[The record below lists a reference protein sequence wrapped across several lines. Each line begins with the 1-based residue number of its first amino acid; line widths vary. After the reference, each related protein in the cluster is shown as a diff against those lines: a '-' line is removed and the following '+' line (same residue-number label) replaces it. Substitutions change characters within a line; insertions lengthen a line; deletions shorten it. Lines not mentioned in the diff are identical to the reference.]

1 MSTLKVNELQN
12 TSGGNSI
19 TNVGKI
25 VQVVQTVKTDAFS
38 QSSLGTG
45 VFSNDVITC
54 TITPSSSSNKILAI
68 SSLNVASSLTAP
80 TIGAILVRDST
91 ITDYRG
97 PADGNKIRMGPTIA
111 LPHHSNIG
119 NIVLEYLDS
128 PSTASAVTYRIR
140 ICGLFGETSHT
151 AYVNRGS
158 DDSDNAYVA
167 RPASTLTLMEVSA

>member
-25 VQVVQTVKTDAFS
+25 VQVVQTVKTAAFS
-38 QSSLGTG
+38 QSSLGSG

-54 TITPSSSSNKILAI
+54 TITPSSSSNKILVT
-68 SSLNVASSLTAP
+68 SSLVAGSDLTEP
-80 TIGAILVRDST
+80 TLAAIVVRDST

-97 PADGNKIRMGPTIA
+97 PADGSKIRLAAGA
-111 LPHHSNIG
+111 AAPHSTNLV
-119 NIVLEYLDS
+119 NLCLEYLDS

-140 ICGLFGETSHT
+140 ICGLFGQTSHT

-158 DDSDNAYVA
+158 DDSDNDYTPK
-167 RPASTLTLMEVSA
+167 PASTLILMEVSA